1 MNFVV
6 LDGHAVNPGD
16 LSWEAL
22 EALGNVRVYDHTAPE
37 DTISH
42 IGTADMVLTNK
53 TLITARI
60 LDACPQIRYIGVLAT
75 GYNVVDLEAA
85 AQCGVAVTNIPAYST
100 RSVAQF
106 TFALLL
112 ELCHHIGEH
121 DRSVHA
127 GDWSVCPD
135 FCYWNTPQIALEGK
149 TLGIYGFG
157 RIGRA
162 VAAIAPAFGMKV
174 LAYSRRPD
182 HQLENANLRFVDFPS
197 LLGQSDVVS
206 LHCPLTAETRCL
218 IRRDTLAQMRDGA
231 MLLNT
236 ARGPLIHEADLR
248 DALLSGKLAG
258 AAVDVA
264 ENEPLPPDSP
274 LLQAPN
280 CIITP
285 HIAWAPLDTRR
296 HLLEIAV
303 HNVEAFARGERLNRV
318 EPPR

>member
-1 MNFVV
+1 MQFAI

-16 LSWEAL
+16 LSWEGL
-22 EALGNVRVYDHTAPE
+22 EALGKVRVYDHTAPE
-37 DTISH
+37 DTVAH
-42 IGTADMVLTNK
+42 IGAADMVLTNK
-53 TLITARI
+53 TVITAQI
-60 LDACPQIRYIGVLAT
+60 LDACPQVRYIGVLAT

-85 AQCGVAVTNIPAYST
+85 ARRGVAVTNIPAYST

-112 ELCHHIGEH
+112 ELCHHVGDH

-127 GDWSVCPD
+127 GDWSACPD

-149 TLGIYGFG
+149 TMGIYGFG

-162 VAAIAPAFGMKV
+162 VAAVAPAFGMKV
-174 LAYSRRPD
+174 LACTRRPNPA
-182 HQLENANLRFVDFPS
+182 LETENLRFADRS
-197 LLGQSDVVS
+197 TLLRESDVVS
-206 LHCPLTAETRCL
+206 LHCPLTEETRHL
-218 IRRDTLAQMRDGA
+218 IRRETLAQMKTGA

-248 DALLSGKLAG
+248 DALRSGKLAG

-264 ENEPLPPDSP
+264 DREPLPPDSP
-274 LLQAPN
+274 LLEAPN

-296 HLLEIAV
+296 RLLEVAV
-303 HNVEAFARGERLNRV
+303 RNVEAFARGERLNRV
-318 EPPR
+318 EPS